1 MSKRTFG
8 AIAGLA
14 AAGLLL
20 AACGGSGGDAASSS
34 AAPESSSAETSAAPA
49 PTTAKVGVIL
59 PDAASSARWETADR
73 PFLEQAFQAAGVEY
87 DIQNANGDK
96 AKFAT
101 IADQMLASGINVLMI
116 VNLDSPSAAA
126 VIAKADAQ
134 GVPTIDYDRLTL
146 GGGAQY
152 YVSFDNVAVG
162 TKIGEG
168 LVTCMQDDGNDSGPV
183 VLLNGSPTDNN
194 ATLFK
199 EGYETVIKGAGY
211 TVAADQSVPD
221 WDNTKAGT
229 IFEQIYTELGGDM
242 VGVASANDGLGG
254 AAIAVLE
261 RNGVAGEIPVTGQ
274 DATDEGLQRVL
285 LGTQCMTVYKAIK
298 AEAEAAAQL
307 AVDLAKGEIPAADAL
322 ANATVTDTETG
333 LDVKAVLLEPISV
346 FPENVKQVIA
356 DGFTTYDRVCTTPA
370 IQEKC
375 AEGGPKRPAPAAFLP
390 DLPTSQTLRGAMTD
404 SSAPL
409 LSLRG
414 INKSFG
420 PVHVLRDVDLDVRA
434 GRVTALVGDNGAGKS
449 TLIKGIAGI
458 YPFDSGTVTFEGRP
472 VSIHGPKQANDI
484 GIEVVYQDL
493 ALCDNLDVVHN
504 MFLGREVK
512 SGVTLNETTME
523 KRAAETL
530 SGLSVRTLKSLRQQV
545 SSLSGGQRQTVAI
558 ARAVLWN
565 SKLVILDEPTAA
577 LGVAQTEQV
586 LNLVRRLADNGL
598 GVILISHNMNDV
610 QAVADDIACLYLGR
624 MAAQVERASVSAQQV
639 VELITTG
646 RSGDVGLQPEA
657 AVGGAA

>member
-34 AAPESSSAETSAAPA
+34 AAPASSSAAPESSSAAPEPVA
-49 PTTAKVGVIL
+49 AKVGVIL

-168 LVTCMQDDGNDSGPV
+168 LVTCMQNNGNDAGPV

-199 EGYETVIKGAGY
+199 EGYQAVIEGAGY

-229 IFEQIYTELGGDM
+229 IFEQIYTEVGGDLI
-242 VGVASANDGLGG
+242 GVASANDGLGG

-298 AEAEAAAQL
+298 AEADAAAAL
-307 AVDLAKGEIPAADAL
+307 AVALAKGEIPTADGL
-322 ANATVTDTETG
+322 ATGSVTDTETG
-333 LDVKAVLLEPISV
+333 ATVKAVLLEPIAV
-346 FPENVKQVIA
+346 FPENVKDVIA

-375 AEGGPKRPAPAAFLP
+375 AEY
-390 DLPTSQTLRGAMTD
+390 
-404 SSAPL
+404 
-409 LSLRG
+409 G
-414 INKSFG
+414 IT
-420 PVHVLRDVDLDVRA
+420 P
-434 GRVTALVGDNGAGKS
+434 
-449 TLIKGIAGI
+449 
-458 YPFDSGTVTFEGRP
+458 
-472 VSIHGPKQANDI
+472 
-484 GIEVVYQDL
+484 
-493 ALCDNLDVVHN
+493 
-504 MFLGREVK
+504 
-512 SGVTLNETTME
+512 
-523 KRAAETL
+523 
-530 SGLSVRTLKSLRQQV
+530 
-545 SSLSGGQRQTVAI
+545 
-558 ARAVLWN
+558 
-565 SKLVILDEPTAA
+565 
-577 LGVAQTEQV
+577 
-586 LNLVRRLADNGL
+586 
-598 GVILISHNMNDV
+598 
-610 QAVADDIACLYLGR
+610 
-624 MAAQVERASVSAQQV
+624 
-639 VELITTG
+639 
-646 RSGDVGLQPEA
+646 
-657 AVGGAA
+657 

>member
-34 AAPESSSAETSAAPA
+34 AAPASSSAAPESSSAEPAPA
-49 PTTAKVGVIL
+49 PVAAKVGVIL

-101 IADQMLASGINVLMI
+101 IADQMLASGVNVLML

-168 LVTCMQDDGNDSGPV
+168 LVTCMQNNGNDAGPV

-199 EGYETVIKGAGY
+199 EGYEKVIKDAGY
-211 TVAADQSVPD
+211 TIAADQAVPD

-229 IFEQIYTELGGDM
+229 IFEQIYTEVGGDLI
-242 VGVASANDGLGG
+242 GVASANDGLGG

-298 AEAEAAAQL
+298 AEADAAAAL
-307 AVDLAKGEIPAADAL
+307 AVALAKGEIPTADGL
-322 ANATVTDTETG
+322 ATGTVVDTETG
-333 LDVKAVLLEPISV
+333 AEVKSVLLVPVAV
-346 FPENVKQVIA
+346 FPENVKDVIA
-356 DGFTTYDRVCTTPA
+356 DGFTTYDRVCTTD
-370 IQEKC
+370 ELKKKC
-375 AEGGPKRPAPAAFLP
+375 EEY
-390 DLPTSQTLRGAMTD
+390 
-404 SSAPL
+404 
-409 LSLRG
+409 G
-414 INKSFG
+414 IT
-420 PVHVLRDVDLDVRA
+420 P
-434 GRVTALVGDNGAGKS
+434 
-449 TLIKGIAGI
+449 
-458 YPFDSGTVTFEGRP
+458 
-472 VSIHGPKQANDI
+472 
-484 GIEVVYQDL
+484 
-493 ALCDNLDVVHN
+493 
-504 MFLGREVK
+504 
-512 SGVTLNETTME
+512 
-523 KRAAETL
+523 
-530 SGLSVRTLKSLRQQV
+530 
-545 SSLSGGQRQTVAI
+545 
-558 ARAVLWN
+558 
-565 SKLVILDEPTAA
+565 
-577 LGVAQTEQV
+577 
-586 LNLVRRLADNGL
+586 
-598 GVILISHNMNDV
+598 
-610 QAVADDIACLYLGR
+610 
-624 MAAQVERASVSAQQV
+624 
-639 VELITTG
+639 
-646 RSGDVGLQPEA
+646 
-657 AVGGAA
+657 

>member
-34 AAPESSSAETSAAPA
+34 AAPASSSAAPESSSAAPA
-49 PTTAKVGVIL
+49 PVAAKVGVIL

-101 IADQMLASGINVLMI
+101 IADQMLASGVNVLML

-168 LVTCMQDDGNDSGPV
+168 LVTCMQNNGNDAGPV

-199 EGYETVIKGAGY
+199 EGYQAVIEGAGY
-211 TVAADQSVPD
+211 TIAADQSVPD

-229 IFEQIYTELGGDM
+229 IFEQIYTEVGGDLI
-242 VGVASANDGLGG
+242 GVASANDGLGG

-298 AEAEAAAQL
+298 AEADAAAAL
-307 AVDLAKGEIPAADAL
+307 AVALAKGEIPTADGL
-322 ANATVTDTETG
+322 ATGSVTDSETG
-333 LDVKAVLLEPISV
+333 ETVKAVLLEPIAV
-346 FPENVKQVIA
+346 FPENVKDVIA

-375 AEGGPKRPAPAAFLP
+375 AEY
-390 DLPTSQTLRGAMTD
+390 
-404 SSAPL
+404 
-409 LSLRG
+409 G
-414 INKSFG
+414 IT
-420 PVHVLRDVDLDVRA
+420 P
-434 GRVTALVGDNGAGKS
+434 
-449 TLIKGIAGI
+449 
-458 YPFDSGTVTFEGRP
+458 
-472 VSIHGPKQANDI
+472 
-484 GIEVVYQDL
+484 
-493 ALCDNLDVVHN
+493 
-504 MFLGREVK
+504 
-512 SGVTLNETTME
+512 
-523 KRAAETL
+523 
-530 SGLSVRTLKSLRQQV
+530 
-545 SSLSGGQRQTVAI
+545 
-558 ARAVLWN
+558 
-565 SKLVILDEPTAA
+565 
-577 LGVAQTEQV
+577 
-586 LNLVRRLADNGL
+586 
-598 GVILISHNMNDV
+598 
-610 QAVADDIACLYLGR
+610 
-624 MAAQVERASVSAQQV
+624 
-639 VELITTG
+639 
-646 RSGDVGLQPEA
+646 
-657 AVGGAA
+657 

>member
-34 AAPESSSAETSAAPA
+34 AAPASSSAAPESSSAEPAPA
-49 PTTAKVGVIL
+49 PVAAKVGVIL

-101 IADQMLASGINVLMI
+101 IADQMLASGINVLML

-168 LVTCMQDDGNDSGPV
+168 LVTCMQNNGNDAGPV

-199 EGYETVIKGAGY
+199 EGYQAVIEGAGY
-211 TVAADQSVPD
+211 TIAADQSVPD

-229 IFEQIYTELGGDM
+229 IFEQMYTEVGGDLI
-242 VGVASANDGLGG
+242 GVASANDGLGG
-254 AAIAVLE
+254 AVISVLE

-298 AEAEAAAQL
+298 AEADAAAAL
-307 AVDLAKGEIPAADAL
+307 AVALAKGEIPTADGL
-322 ANATVTDTETG
+322 ATGTVVDTETG
-333 LDVKAVLLEPISV
+333 AEVKSVLLVPVSI
-346 FPENVKQVIA
+346 FPDNVKDVIA
-356 DGFTTYDRVCTTPA
+356 DGFTTYDRVCTT
-370 IQEKC
+370 EELKKKC
-375 AEGGPKRPAPAAFLP
+375 EEF
-390 DLPTSQTLRGAMTD
+390 
-404 SSAPL
+404 
-409 LSLRG
+409 
-414 INKSFG
+414 
-420 PVHVLRDVDLDVRA
+420 
-434 GRVTALVGDNGAGKS
+434 
-449 TLIKGIAGI
+449 
-458 YPFDSGTVTFEGRP
+458 
-472 VSIHGPKQANDI
+472 
-484 GIEVVYQDL
+484 
-493 ALCDNLDVVHN
+493 
-504 MFLGREVK
+504 
-512 SGVTLNETTME
+512 GVT
-523 KRAAETL
+523 
-530 SGLSVRTLKSLRQQV
+530 
-545 SSLSGGQRQTVAI
+545 
-558 ARAVLWN
+558 
-565 SKLVILDEPTAA
+565 P
-577 LGVAQTEQV
+577 
-586 LNLVRRLADNGL
+586 
-598 GVILISHNMNDV
+598 
-610 QAVADDIACLYLGR
+610 
-624 MAAQVERASVSAQQV
+624 
-639 VELITTG
+639 
-646 RSGDVGLQPEA
+646 
-657 AVGGAA
+657 